1 MSSETNQRA
10 LAEFEA
16 GRYREARELAMG
28 GLADRPDDVELLKLA
43 GRCGVEL
50 GRDDAV
56 AQLERATEL
65 APNDADAWHAL
76 GEALATEGRNDE
88 AGAAFRKA
96 VELDPDDQVALTH
109 LGHTS
114 FASGRDEE
122 GVNYLA
128 QVVEQQRG
136 RSTAAISLVDM
147 YRTLGQPE
155 QALVQAR
162 RIVDAAP
169 DDVMATLDVAE
180 LSLAVGELDEAMAA
194 FRRLRELDETAGNE
208 IYQLHGMIQVELR
221 REDWNSAL
229 QLAQEAMA
237 ADRQGL
243 TNDVAA
249 FLEAEI
255 SGPGEDPAPTRAEV
269 DAGLEASMAR
279 YRGLHADDRRL
290 ATDDLLG

>member
-1 MSSETNQRA
+1 MSPEAHQQA
-10 LAEFEA
+10 LADFDA
-16 GRYREARELAMG
+16 GRFRESREAAIG
-28 GLADRPDDVELLKLA
+28 GLAESPDDVELLKLA
-43 GRCGVEL
+43 GRSGVEL

-56 AQLERATEL
+56 GQLERATQL
-65 APNDADAWHAL
+65 APGDADAWHAL
-76 GEALATEGRNDE
+76 GEALATEGRNEE

-96 VELDPDDQVALTH
+96 VELDPDDQVALSH

-114 FASGRDEE
+114 YATGRGEDA
-122 GVNYLA
+122 VDILS

-147 YRTLGQPE
+147 YRTLGQPD

-162 RIVDAAP
+162 RIVEAAP

-229 QLAQEAMA
+229 QLAREAMA

-249 FLEAEI
+249 FLEAQI
-255 SGPGEDPAPTRAEV
+255 SGPGEEPAPTRAEV